1 MPSWAPPVHY
11 SDGESSPTHSLTAP
25 GVLRTVNQAMLDL
38 IATMDISNKNTFAGA
53 IIYCPRTTASTRQLS
68 GSNHKQL
75 ENALRAAAR
84 RLNRKFVVYEVTGK
98 GKNKYKD
105 IFEVAFAL
113 DLHVSKQYE
122 TSRQKKKLFWMPQST
137 VTCDFNNHCGV
148 SFSRHFVPTRLLGCS
163 PKRLRLLDRMVVR
176 CPTRSSFPRARIP
189 SLSSLG
195 WTARCSIITVTRRP
209 PLGMSTSTSLS
220 TIIKKALQPR
230 ESLSGR
236 ELLTLLPRQLSQS
249 YLRLSLRRSCERV

>member
-122 TSRQKKKLFWMPQST
+122 TSRQKKNCF
-137 VTCDFNNHCGV
+137 
-148 SFSRHFVPTRLLGCS
+148 GCHN
-163 PKRLRLLDRMVVR
+163 
-176 CPTRSSFPRARIP
+176 
-189 SLSSLG
+189 
-195 WTARCSIITVTRRP
+195 
-209 PLGMSTSTSLS
+209 
-220 TIIKKALQPR
+220 Q
-230 ESLSGR
+230 
-236 ELLTLLPRQLSQS
+236 Q
-249 YLRLSLRRSCERV
+249 